1 MKNKALNEVFEWLEQ
16 EIKTLKGEIESRN
29 ETVCTLEA
37 LSEGLKELQNS
48 DYKEKYE
55 NLISDLE
62 KEKERLVKL
71 HNHYKIMEN
80 ENSSLK
86 AEIKGW
92 HEWFSANKDIF
103 DKLFTNAPQMNFPE
117 KMMSE
122 SEDNFSQTKQPEKK
136 RRIMKKKKKD
146 KSE

>member
-1 MKNKALNEVFEWLEQ
+1 MKNKALNDVLEWLDH
-16 EIKTLKGEIESRN
+16 EIKTLKDEIEKRY
-29 ETVCTLEA
+29 ETVNTLDA
-37 LSEGLKELQNS
+37 LSKEIRKS
-48 DYKEKYE
+48 HDSEYKEKYE

-80 ENSSLK
+80 ENSTLK
-86 AEIKGW
+86 TEIRGW

-103 DKLFTNAPQMNFPE
+103 DKLFSNAPQMNFPE
-117 KMMSE
+117 KMIG
-122 SEDNFSQTKQPEKK
+122 EDNISQNKTPEKRK
-136 RRIMKKKKKD
+136 RIIKKKKKD